1 MRDFGNKSKYK
12 KLLKEFVDSGEVVR
26 VIPAK
31 DKLQMTR
38 TANGIRWATEV
49 CNLRRRVDIRQHA
62 DNETVSLHL
71 IPVLD
76 VMPKVID
83 SREVVDAMPKERIVM
98 SPKQLVIEDEAPN
111 FLYALTVTNYEDEE
125 TKVYLFKEVT
135 AANEMKDFLVDL
147 LPETTG
153 VMVHEV
159 KNPL

>member
-12 KLLKEFVDSGEVVR
+12 KLLKEFIDSGEVVR
-26 VIPAK
+26 VISAK
-31 DKLQMTR
+31 DKIQMTR
-38 TANGIRWATEV
+38 TASGIRWATEV

-76 VMPKVID
+76 VMPKV
-83 SREVVDAMPKERIVM
+83 VDAMPKERIVM

-111 FLYALTVTNYEDEE
+111 FLYALTITNYEDEE
-125 TKVYLFKEVT
+125 TKVYLFKDEKSAT
-135 AANEMKDFLVDL
+135 DMKNFLVDF
-147 LPETTG
+147 LPETTV

>member
-12 KLLKEFVDSGEVVR
+12 KMLKDFIDSGESVR
-26 VIPAK
+26 VLNAK
-31 DKLQMTR
+31 DKIQMTR
-38 TANGIRWATEV
+38 TASGIRWATEV

-76 VMPKVID
+76 VMPKV
-83 SREVVDAMPKERIVM
+83 VDAMPKERIVM

-111 FLYALTVTNYEDEE
+111 FLYALTITNYEDEE
-125 TKVYLFKEVT
+125 TKVCLFKDEKS
-135 AANEMKDFLVDL
+135 ANEMRDFLVDL
-147 LPETTG
+147 LPETTS